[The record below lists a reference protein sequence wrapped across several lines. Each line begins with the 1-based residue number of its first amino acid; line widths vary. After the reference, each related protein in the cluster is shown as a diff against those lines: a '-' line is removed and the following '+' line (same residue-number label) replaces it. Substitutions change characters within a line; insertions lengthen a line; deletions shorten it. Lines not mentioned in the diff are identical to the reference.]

1 MKESFR
7 KQRKINQYKV
17 LIRKLRLQKEG
28 AQNEQVNSKKTN
40 NN

>member
-28 AQNEQVNSKKTN
+28 AKMNRLTLKTN